1 MKACFAMW
9 RHHRYFNFCGVQVRA
24 QVVVLKKALLDE
36 REKHSYIKDNDVG
49 KGQKI
54 RTLEQEVSLVKFPVF
69 V

>member
-1 MKACFAMW
+1 MLDLAYSITCS
-9 RHHRYFNFCGVQVRA
+9 QVRA

-54 RTLEQEVSLVKFPVF
+54 RTLEQEVSGFLHAFLNF
-69 V
+69 

>member
-1 MKACFAMW
+1 MNDMI
-9 RHHRYFNFCGVQVRA
+9 HSQTPNYLLQVRA

-54 RTLEQEVSLVKFPVF
+54 RTLEQEVLYNVY
-69 V
+69 

>member
-1 MKACFAMW
+1 MYNISP
-9 RHHRYFNFCGVQVRA
+9 HQVRA

-54 RTLEQEVSLVKFPVF
+54 RTLEQEVNFIKLDLWSTL
-69 V
+69 